1 MIKSKYIRNS
11 AALTLVLAT
20 VSNVSAAE
28 DLDKLLNKSS
38 LKNFEPIQ
46 IKRQAL
52 DLSDAFQ
59 VQIYGEIR
67 ERGVSNKEILAGFD
81 LLFANKYK
89 DSFRVL
95 DQYRAEPYVKAALIY
110 LSYKLDY
117 KFLAVNLW
125 IDQLANPSFL
135 DKQTT
140 IALDQVMGENAS
152 KWLLKA
158 GVLLTP
164 EQKEVLA
171 SSGAKN
177 IKFNDSLRALAYL
190 RTGDQTKEAISYLE
204 ATDPLRLKLAESLVL
219 DFAKKGELAN
229 AAKVLKGVFEPGLE
243 HSNNIENI
251 SFYYLNLARLLY
263 QAEAFDASKEYY
275 KLIPDESK
283 HYLTAQVEKMWIDM
297 QQKDF
302 SSVKGQ
308 VKTLELK
315 IFENHFL
322 PDRHLLNS
330 MAQLQTCQFEQTKKS
345 FDQFLNE
352 NRLHAQEIESQLKA
366 NSPKLLDKKT
376 LPIVLLERGEKEIN
390 FELGQLKESGHYAQ
404 RLEAGLAS
412 ISAAKIT
419 EAKRQWT
426 NRKLILEKAIY
437 RMRFVKVEYLSTM
450 RRLQSK
456 LALMRKKHQEDSI
469 STKNAAPTVNN
480 AVVFPFDGQFFAD
493 ELFSLRAQIKNLC
506 LKEKNK

>member
-1 MIKSKYIRNS
+1 MIKSQSCRNS
-11 AALTLVLAT
+11 AVLAIMLAT
-20 VSNVSAAE
+20 VSSLNAAE

-52 DLSDAFQ
+52 DLSDSFQ

-67 ERGVSNKEILAGFD
+67 ERGISNKDILAGFD

-89 DSFRVL
+89 ESFDVL
-95 DQYRAEPYVKAALIY
+95 DKYRTEPYIKAALIY
-110 LSYKLDY
+110 LSYRLDY
-117 KFLAVNLW
+117 KYLAVNLW
-125 IDQLANPSFL
+125 IDQLADPSFL

-152 KWLLKA
+152 RWLLKA
-158 GVLLTP
+158 GIILNTD
-164 EQKEVLA
+164 QKEVLK

-177 IKFNDSLRALAYL
+177 IKFNDSLRALAYM
-190 RTGDQTKEAISYLE
+190 RTADQTKEAISYLE

-243 HSNNIENI
+243 HSNNIEDI

-263 QAEAFDASKEYY
+263 QAQAFDASMEYY

-283 HYLTAQVEKMWIDM
+283 HYLTAQVEKMWINM
-297 QQKDF
+297 QKRDF

-308 VKTLELK
+308 VKTLGLK

-345 FDQFLNE
+345 FDQFLYE
-352 NRLHAQEIESQLKA
+352 NRSHAKEIESQLK
-366 NSPKLLDKKT
+366 SQLPRLLDTKV
-376 LPIVLLERGEKEIN
+376 LPIVLLERGEKEIKI
-390 FELGQLKESGHYAQ
+390 ELSKLTEKEHYVE
-404 RLEAGLAS
+404 RLNANLDF
-412 ISAAKIT
+412 ISNAKIA
-419 EAKRQWT
+419 EAKRQWS
-426 NRKLILEKAIY
+426 NRKKILEKAIY

-450 RRLQSK
+450 RRLQSR

-469 STKNAAPTVNN
+469 STQNAAPVVNN